1 MREKVG
7 ETEEVPQINNV
18 SSLTDGFT
26 WQKK

>member
-7 ETEEVPQINNV
+7 EIEEVPQINNV
-18 SSLTDGFT
+18 SSLIDGFT